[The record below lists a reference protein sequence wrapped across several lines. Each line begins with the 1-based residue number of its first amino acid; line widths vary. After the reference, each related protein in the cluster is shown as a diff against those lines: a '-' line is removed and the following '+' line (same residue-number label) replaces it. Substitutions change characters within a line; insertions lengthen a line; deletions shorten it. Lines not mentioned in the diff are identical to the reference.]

1 MAVATCFYPSKR
13 KLGYIAQA
21 ARGKSHWPVWLKLV
35 TIGKPAM
42 FITDLFFKKSH
53 IGISLGQSSVRL
65 VRVNAR
71 SSVSYKR
78 EAALEA
84 PLFSM
89 NAINKDALIAS
100 LKNLRDGIA
109 DQMVLAAITI
119 PEKFAYTREYVLPK
133 IPLPEV
139 GEAINWQIEKIFP
152 FSSNEI
158 YFDWKLLK
166 QSEKETRVLVVAM
179 QRKWLD
185 ELREA
190 LLAARFMPVGFEPS
204 ASAISRLVPEDK
216 AKRLIIV
223 ELEKNGATS
232 TLVING
238 VSSLTSTI
246 SFDVTSTQFSV
257 QLIEA
262 LQQLVMH
269 ASKDDLPGAATLQ
282 LLLAGEAASPQ
293 IADYLGE
300 QLNLSASVLE
310 VKNLEP
316 SFHLAYVAAKGEVL
330 PPESA
335 ASINLLPEAIVD
347 HYRSKSSYI
356 WSKRLIGIVIALS
369 LPSIGL
375 ALALFIFTQFQFATI
390 QKKVEAIK
398 ASQATAAPVVEMSK
412 DSINIPVINRLSTRF
427 ATLFPQKTTPQK
439 PLSIML
445 GLIPSQITIVNMSF
459 DSGKQQFTIT
469 GIANQREDLIEL
481 RNKLEES
488 GQFAK
493 IALPLSSFSGSEQ
506 VEFTLEF
513 NYTPP
518 KEQS

>member
-1 MAVATCFYPSKR
+1 
-13 KLGYIAQA
+13 
-21 ARGKSHWPVWLKLV
+21 
-35 TIGKPAM
+35 M
-42 FITDLFFKKSH
+42 FITDIFFKKSH

-65 VRVNAR
+65 IRVNAR

-78 EAALEA
+78 EAALES

-100 LKNLRDGIA
+100 LKTLREGIS

-119 PEKFAYTREYVLPK
+119 PEKFAYTREYLLPK
-133 IPLPEV
+133 IPLSEI

-152 FSSNEI
+152 FSSSEI
-158 YFDWKLLK
+158 YFDWKMLK
-166 QSEKETRVLVVAM
+166 ATDKETRVLVVAI

-190 LLAARFMPVGFEPS
+190 LIAARFMPVGFEPS

-216 AKRLIIV
+216 SKRLIIV

-232 TLVING
+232 TLVVNG

-246 SFDVTSTQFSV
+246 SFDAASSQSSV
-257 QLIEA
+257 QIIEA
-262 LQQLVMH
+262 LKQLVLH
-269 ASKDDLPGAATLQ
+269 ANKEDAPGMPPLQ
-282 LLLAGEAASPQ
+282 LLLAGEAASQQ

-300 QLNLSASVLE
+300 QLSLSASMLE

-316 SFHLAYVAAKGEVL
+316 AFHLAYVAAKGEVQ

-335 ASINLLPEAIVD
+335 LSINLLPQAIVA

-356 WSKRLIGIVIALS
+356 WSKRLVGIVVALT
-369 LPSIGL
+369 LPSIAISL
-375 ALALFIFTQFQFATI
+375 VVFLFSQMQFMET
-390 QKKVEAIK
+390 QKKVDAIK
-398 ASQATAAPVVEMSK
+398 ASQVTAAPVVEMST

-427 ATLFPQKTTPQK
+427 SALFAQKTTPQK
-439 PLSIML
+439 PLSTL
-445 GLIPSQITIVNMSF
+445 LELIPSTITVVNLSF
-459 DSGKQQFTIT
+459 DSGKQQFSLT
-469 GIANQREDLIEL
+469 GIATKREDLIAL
-481 RNKLEES
+481 RNAMEAS
-488 GQFAK
+488 GQFTK

-513 NYTPP
+513 SYTPP